1 MELYPAIDLRGGAA
15 VRLTQGDYDQETQYG
30 DPLDLAQQFIAGG
43 ASWLH
48 VVDLDAA
55 RTGTP
60 HERSVLARIVALGV
74 PVETGGGLR
83 SEADVAAV
91 LEMGVARAI
100 LGTAAIENPG
110 MVSTCARRW
119 PHRVAVGLD
128 YRVSNDGRM
137 EARAHGWLS
146 GSGTSPI
153 ELLAGWKDDP
163 IAAVIATSIARD
175 GMLQGPDL
183 AGLTELLDAT
193 SVPVIASGGV
203 GTLDDLNQLATLR
216 GSHGALH
223 GAIVGKALVEGRFSV
238 QEAVAVCAVSA

>member
-30 DPLDLAQQFIAGG
+30 DPVDLARQFIAGG
-43 ASWLH
+43 ATWLH

-60 HERSVLARIVALGV
+60 HERSVLAQIVALGV

-83 SEADVAAV
+83 SEADVSAV
-91 LEMGVARAI
+91 LELGVSRAI
-100 LGTAAIENPG
+100 LGTAAIEDPG
-110 MVSTCARRW
+110 MVTTCAQRW
-119 PHRVAVGLD
+119 PHQIAVGLD
-128 YRVSNDGRM
+128 YSVGDDGQM

-146 GSGTSPI
+146 GSGVSPL
-153 ELLAGWKDDP
+153 ELLVAWKDDP

-175 GMLQGPDL
+175 GMLLGPDL
-183 AGLTELLDAT
+183 TGLTELLDAT

-203 GTLDDLNQLATLR
+203 GSLEDLKHLAALR
-216 GSHGALH
+216 GTHGALH
-223 GAIVGKALVEGRFSV
+223 GAIVGKALVEGRFGV